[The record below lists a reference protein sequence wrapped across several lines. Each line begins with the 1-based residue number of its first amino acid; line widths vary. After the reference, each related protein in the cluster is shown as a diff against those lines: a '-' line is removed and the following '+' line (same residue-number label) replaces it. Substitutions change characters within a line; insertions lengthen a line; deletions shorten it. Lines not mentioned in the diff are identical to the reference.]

1 MDSNFLYQNM
11 NIIDQNQKIFK
22 EPLSINDFEI
32 IKTLGKRNC
41 VEVYQVK
48 YNGNQ
53 KIYALK
59 KTDHKFFKGAN
70 SKESENEIDYLREKT
85 ILYDLTNR
93 NFPNSPKL
101 YTDFE
106 DDEYRYLVSEY
117 CEGTKLKDLKGNYN
131 QNGYISEELV
141 INILSQ
147 LLKALKF
154 LHETCKII
162 NRNIKSDN
170 IIIDKNDNIKLLDFG
185 LSVYLEDHNPR
196 LISRRSIKGTIDF
209 APDEIILASGA
220 RNYDYKI
227 DIFSLGYT
235 IYSLMNP
242 SNNNSINLPKITYR
256 TSNGYERIQNNIPP
270 LMNNF
275 YSKGLIE
282 LIKSLY
288 NSDPTLRPTAGEA
301 LAQLEN
307 LQSYTAIK
315 CENINNRIN
324 NNNIIEENQNII
336 QLNNY
341 SNNNVNIPRSNIN
354 NSYNQANFNPI
365 LKEPLNNN
373 FKRGNTFD
381 KKPIE
386 INQDNL
392 RRLLDLLKCLLRIF
406 YRINLKQYIYQQ
418 ILPKNNFAYVFSF
431 YDLLDKMEQL
441 DNQRITSEYYD
452 QLVNNFIFQTLYN
465 NYDIKLYDISPKDLY
480 YMLISLFMKE
490 FQNYM
495 ENSNQNIFSE
505 DIIQDNLLS
514 MNDPQVFNKI
524 FAAVSKFGGD
534 AKDFFIYKF
543 NFLEFVVKKC
553 AKCCTNFLERKIKR
567 VSSLI
572 FKDPNQP
579 IDFSELIKYY
589 FKEKEGY
596 SNFQCQICGPCNK
609 KFRTYYCVTLPE
621 YLILDF
627 IDGKNVININ
637 YNYIAIPSYN
647 EAEVCYQFIA
657 CIYKNQNYN
666 GNDFTVAIKNGNQY
680 EIFPPNNNN
689 NLGNPSLALYKRCC

>member
-1 MDSNFLYQNM
+1 
-11 NIIDQNQKIFK
+11 
-22 EPLSINDFEI
+22 
-32 IKTLGKRNC
+32 
-41 VEVYQVK
+41 
-48 YNGNQ
+48 
-53 KIYALK
+53 
-59 KTDHKFFKGAN
+59 
-70 SKESENEIDYLREKT
+70 
-85 ILYDLTNR
+85 
-93 NFPNSPKL
+93 
-101 YTDFE
+101 
-106 DDEYRYLVSEY
+106 
-117 CEGTKLKDLKGNYN
+117 
-131 QNGYISEELV
+131 
-141 INILSQ
+141 
-147 LLKALKF
+147 
-154 LHETCKII
+154 
-162 NRNIKSDN
+162 
-170 IIIDKNDNIKLLDFG
+170 
-185 LSVYLEDHNPR
+185 
-196 LISRRSIKGTIDF
+196 
-209 APDEIILASGA
+209 
-220 RNYDYKI
+220 
-227 DIFSLGYT
+227 
-235 IYSLMNP
+235 MNP

-392 RRLLDLLKCLLRIF
+392 RRLLDPLKCLLRIF

-418 ILPKNNFAYVFSF
+418 LLPKNNFAYVFSF

-495 ENSNQNIFSE
+495 ENNNQNIFSE

-589 FKEKEGY
+589 FSEKEGY

-609 KFRTYYCVTLPE
+609 KFRTYYCITLPE

-627 IDGKNVININ
+627 MDGKNVLNIN

-657 CIYKNQNYN
+657 CIYKNQNYT
-666 GNDFTVAIKNGNQY
+666 NDFTVAIKNGNQY

-689 NLGNPSLALYKRCC
+689 NLGNPSLALYKKCC